1 MKKSYFRC
9 CRYGLM
15 SLVVSS
21 SLFWFSAIAETPK
34 TDVGTLNAPSPT
46 VTESSKV
53 KMEVEVDTTKPA
65 STRSASSE
73 NSSKPA
79 ESSVSVTPPIP
90 PTFSEWKAT
99 FYQYAQEEGVSKK
112 TLDNKFVA
120 LKIDDSVIK
129 LISSQPEFTKSIWQY
144 LDTAVSD
151 KRIRQGRKLLALHN
165 PLLKRIEKIY
175 GVQPEYI
182 VAIWG
187 LESSYGS
194 NFGKS
199 DVLRSLTSLAYGS
212 KRRDFFQKELIAA
225 LKIIQK
231 GQISSE
237 QLKGSWAGAM
247 GHTQFMPSTYEH
259 YAVDFNKDNRKD
271 LWNTLGDVF
280 ASTANYLNESGW
292 QAGQIWGIEVMLP
305 DKFDWDLAAPTTWF
319 SVSEWGKRGLKRADG
334 RPLNSLDEKEARIF
348 LPAGHNG
355 PAFLTFKN
363 FQVIKQYNNANA
375 YALAVGYL
383 GDRIRGGKEIVAEWP
398 RKDAVL
404 SHTQKEYLQFLL
416 TDLGYDTGGIDGKIG
431 PNTRQALRHWQKDM
445 GIPADGYVNES
456 ILDLLR

>member
-1 MKKSYFRC
+1 M
-9 CRYGLM
+9 
-15 SLVVSS
+15 VSS
-21 SLFWFSAIAETPK
+21 VLFWFSAIAGTPK
-34 TDVGTLNAPSPT
+34 DAVVEEEAIAKEVKEESIAKDDVSKESEKNEQENKEGT
-46 VTESSKV
+46 TEEADK
-53 KMEVEVDTTKPA
+53 A
-65 STRSASSE
+65 
-73 NSSKPA
+73 N
-79 ESSVSVTPPIP
+79 SVSLSEPSTPATPE
-90 PTFSEWKAT
+90 TFSEWKSR
-99 FYQYAQEEGVSKK
+99 FFQYAQGEGISKK
-112 TLDNKFVA
+112 TLDNEFVD
-120 LKIDDSVIK
+120 LKVDNSVIK

-144 LDTAVSD
+144 LDAAASD
-151 KRIRQGRKLLALHN
+151 KRIRRGRKLLALHD
-165 PLLKRIEKIY
+165 PLLKRVEKAY

-187 LESSYGS
+187 LESSYGN
-194 NFGKS
+194 NFGNS
-199 DVLRSLTSLAYGS
+199 NVLRSLASLVYGS
-212 KRRDFFQKELIAA
+212 QRKEFFQKELIAA
-225 LKIIQK
+225 LKIVQK
-231 GQISSE
+231 GQISSK

-271 LWNTLGDVF
+271 LWGTLGDVF
-280 ASTANYLNESGW
+280 ASTANYLSESGW
-292 QAGQIWGIEVMLP
+292 KAEQVWGIEVELP

-319 SVSEWGKRGLKRADG
+319 SVSEWGKGGLIRADG

-398 RKDAVL
+398 RKDAAL
-404 SHTQKEYLQFLL
+404 SHTQKEDLQFLL
-416 TDLGYDTGGIDGKIG
+416 TDLGYDTDGIDGKIG
-431 PNTRQALRHWQKDM
+431 PNTRQALRNWQNDM